1 MAAENPP
8 HIFLFITDQQRYET
22 VRSLGYEYMETPNLD
37 RLVDEGVAFTQCH
50 ITAPSC
56 APSRAS
62 LFSGLYPHSHGI
74 LKNGDRWRESW
85 VDTLADSGYYCVNIG
100 KMHTCPMDTPLG
112 FHERY
117 VVENKD
123 RFLEERYF
131 YDEWD
136 KALHAR
142 GLVKQ
147 QRELY
152 RQRPDYGERMGA
164 FEWELP
170 EDMQSDM
177 FVGNTAKW
185 WLETKPKPEKPLFM
199 EIGFPGPHPPYDP
212 TKRFIEKYEGKQLPL
227 PKIKREDIEGQ
238 PQAFKDLREHNF
250 EVDHDSVVHLDDP
263 DEATLQRLWEYYLAN
278 VSMIDEKIG
287 EILDTLEAKGYLENA
302 VILFTSD
309 HGEAL
314 GEHGH
319 IQKWTMYDCIT
330 RVPMIAWSPGRF
342 PEGRKVNELCQL
354 MDIGTTVLELAGIE
368 QPEWMEAES
377 MLPAMEGNEFDG
389 RPFVIAEHGRDMFL
403 NTIEFVSMVRTK
415 EWKLVHFLDRDF
427 GQLFDLR
434 SDPAEE
440 INLWDSP
447 NHADKKRE
455 LLDTL
460 REFRVRSDYQT
471 RTRFQ
476 NVR

>member
-1 MAAENPP
+1 MPEEAPP
-8 HIFLFITDQQRYET
+8 NIFLFITDQQRYDT
-22 VRSLGYEYMETPNLD
+22 IKSLGYEYMETPNLD
-37 RLVDEGVAFTQCH
+37 RLVNEGVAFTQCH
-50 ITAPSC
+50 VTAPSC

-62 LFSGLYPHSHGI
+62 LFTGLYPHSHGI
-74 LKNGDRWRESW
+74 LKNADRWRHSW
-85 VDTLADSGYYCVNIG
+85 VETLAKTYYCVNIG

-152 RQRPDYGERMGA
+152 RQRPDYRERMGA
-164 FEWELP
+164 FDWELP

-185 WLETKPKPEKPLFM
+185 WLQTKPKPDKPLFM

-212 TKRFIEKYEGKQLPL
+212 TSRFIEKYKGKDLPL
-227 PKIKREDIEGQ
+227 PQIKQEDVEGQ
-238 PQAFKDLREHNF
+238 PQAFKDLRQHNF
-250 EVDHDSVVHLDDP
+250 EVDHDSVVHLDNP
-263 DEATLQRLWEYYLAN
+263 DQDTLQRLWEYYLAN

-287 EILDTLEAKGYLENA
+287 EILDTLEARGYLENA
-302 VILFTSD
+302 IILFTSD

-319 IQKWTMYDCIT
+319 IQKWTMYDCVT
-330 RVPMIAWSPGRF
+330 RVPLIAWSPKLF
-342 PEGRKVNELCQL
+342 PGGRKLDGLCQL
-354 MDIGTTVLELAGIE
+354 MDVGATILDLAGIE
-368 QPEWMEAES
+368 RPEWMAADTL
-377 MLPAMEGNEFDG
+377 LPALKGAEHQG

-403 NTIEFVSMVRTK
+403 NTIEFVTMIRNQR
-415 EWKLVHFLDRDF
+415 WKLVHFLDRQY
-427 GQLFDLR
+427 GQLFDLET
-434 SDPAEE
+434 DPAEE
-440 INLWDSP
+440 INLWDSQG
-447 NHADKKRE
+447 HAETKERLLRE
-455 LLDTL
+455 LF
-460 REFRVRSDYQT
+460 EFRVRSGYQT
-471 RTRFQ
+471 RTLWQ
-476 NVR
+476 EVR